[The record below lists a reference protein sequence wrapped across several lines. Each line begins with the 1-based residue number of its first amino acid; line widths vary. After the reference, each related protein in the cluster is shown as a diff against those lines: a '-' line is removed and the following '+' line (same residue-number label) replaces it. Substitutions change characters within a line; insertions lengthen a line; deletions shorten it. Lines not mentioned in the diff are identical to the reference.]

1 MPNQH
6 NQNHNQPILA
16 PDESIAGQ
24 TNATP
29 TPPTEADIRRHERL
43 DISLPARLIPAAT
56 EPGNHAELRFSGK
69 AAVGSGGLEV
79 TAVDLSDGGI
89 GFLSP
94 VMLPRN
100 AVFQVRVLAPPGAI
114 TTSLIETR
122 VRVRRCQMA
131 DHTPTFLI
139 GTAFVEQSSVI
150 RTKVNRAR
158 GVLSITGPDD
168 TTLSDTLHDSRN
180 DTRLNNSSLH
190 GTRRDK
196 GAA

>member
-1 MPNQH
+1 MPNQ
-6 NQNHNQPILA
+6 QNPNQPILA

-24 TNATP
+24 TNPASAAP
-29 TPPTEADIRRHERL
+29 SQAEIRRHERL
-43 DISLPARLIPAAT
+43 EISLPARLIPSGA
-56 EPGNHAELRFSGK
+56 EPGSRAELRFSGK

-139 GTAFVEQSSVI
+139 GTAFVEQSSIV
-150 RTKVNRAR
+150 RTKVSRAR
-158 GVLSITGPDD
+158 GILSITGPDD
-168 TTLSDTLHDSRN
+168 ITLNDTLADSRLG
-180 DTRLNNSSLH
+180 DTRLSNSTLH